1 LRRYHAAWV
10 LPVTA
15 PPIRDGT
22 VAVQGERI
30 AYVGPRAG
38 APDGEDCELDNALLM
53 PGLVNAHTHL
63 ELTAMRGMLEEL
75 PFSDWIATLQRAKV
89 AVLDPDRLLDSTR
102 AGIAE
107 GLLAGITCYADTCD
121 SGMALRAMREAGVR
135 GIMYQEVFGPDPE
148 RAAEALESLRQRV
161 ETHRASTDALRMI
174 GVSPHAPYTVS
185 DTLFDAVAR
194 YAGEESLPVAVHI
207 AESADELQ
215 FVRDGTGP
223 FATGWQQRG
232 FAVSARARSPIALL
246 ERLGMLG
253 PRTLAVHCV
262 HADAA
267 DIAALAAT
275 RTAVAHCPISNAK
288 LGHGIAPLRELL
300 DAGVRVGLGSDSMAS
315 NNRMHLLEE
324 ARFAVMAQHAR
335 HRDPCVLGAHAALE
349 LATIGGASALGLDS
363 RIGSLEVGKDADLAA
378 FPLDGAAAA
387 AEHDAEA
394 AAVWSLGGA
403 RAVMVAVAGT
413 ELVADGAPVRRD
425 PALAGRTLAAAR
437 ALAEWSAG
445 QGMSSG

>member
-1 LRRYHAAWV
+1 
-10 LPVTA
+10 
-15 PPIRDGT
+15 
-22 VAVQGERI
+22 
-30 AYVGPRAG
+30 
-38 APDGEDCELDNALLM
+38 
-53 PGLVNAHTHL
+53 
-63 ELTAMRGMLEEL
+63 
-75 PFSDWIATLQRAKV
+75 
-89 AVLDPDRLLDSTR
+89 
-102 AGIAE
+102 
-107 GLLAGITCYADTCD
+107 
-121 SGMALRAMREAGVR
+121 
-135 GIMYQEVFGPDPE
+135 
-148 RAAEALESLRQRV
+148 
-161 ETHRASTDALRMI
+161 
-174 GVSPHAPYTVS
+174 
-185 DTLFDAVAR
+185 
-194 YAGEESLPVAVHI
+194 VAVHI

-215 FVRDGTGP
+215 FVCDGTGP

-246 ERLGMLG
+246 ERLGVLG

-300 DAGVRVGLGSDSMAS
+300 DAGVRVGLGSDSMAT